1 MFTSAR
7 VRLLNSAESLLV
19 PPIRCP
25 RRGLTRY
32 LPPLRRLL
40 SIGPRPP
47 PRFSASFCTS
57 SHCLR
62 PPMDPAGS
70 ASAGSDPFGVDDYV
84 HVSKSSSNEAALYLE
99 SERSETFDSDLLPGA
114 AEGRSSEVE
123 PDASGL
129 RLGEQEGSETAEK
142 RVLPE
147 KLAKGV
153 VFLECESSAEGGS
166 CDVYLVGTAHVS
178 QESCKEVQA
187 IISCLKPQVVF
198 LELCAS
204 RVAILAP
211 QNFQVLYCS
220 LEDVAH
226 KLEVLP
232 GAEFRIAYEE
242 TMGYGGKIILGD
254 RPVHITLK
262 RTWGK
267 MSLWARTK
275 FLVNILFQTVFL
287 PSTDE
292 LNKMVM
298 KLTLDN
304 DPTIKSSLFQ
314 LKDMDNV
321 DMLTLVIQEMSKA
334 FPTLMDTLLH
344 ERDMYMS
351 STLLKVAREHSSVVA
366 VVGKGHLA
374 GIKKNWKQPI
384 EMKHLLEVP
393 VRSAGPT
400 RKTILASV
408 AVGLTGIA
416 AGVYLLAKR

>member
-25 RRGLTRY
+25 RHGLTRY

-57 SHCLR
+57 SYCLR

-254 RPVHITLK
+254 RPVH
-262 RTWGK
+262 
-267 MSLWARTK
+267 
-275 FLVNILFQTVFL
+275 
-287 PSTDE
+287 
-292 LNKMVM
+292 
-298 KLTLDN
+298 
-304 DPTIKSSLFQ
+304 